1 MIVAMRLYRSGS
13 TGEAVRDI
21 QDRLAA
27 LGFEAVSDVRG
38 EFSEA
43 TTAATRSFQQSRG
56 LSPDGI
62 IGPDTWRSLYEAG
75 YRLGDRLL
83 YLRRPML
90 RGEDVAE
97 LQSRFNG
104 LGFDAGKVDAIFG
117 PDAQRATYE
126 FQANR
131 NLAED
136 GVAGPEVIT
145 ELKLVT
151 RGPIRA
157 GREAIR
163 EREWLRSERT
173 IVGAKVFF
181 DAAARTS
188 HGAKQAWAAANA
200 AALEFQ
206 EQGGLPSVS
215 HGAGEQLPERVR
227 AGRANRGAADLI
239 VSFQQSDED
248 RVFFFETPR
257 SRSEVGER
265 LAQAISR
272 EIGGPVEGRA
282 TAMLRETRSP
292 AVVIARNDLDA
303 TLGRKTV
310 AGISAFFASL

>member
-1 MIVAMRLYRSGS
+1 MRLYRSGS
-13 TGEAVRDI
+13 VGEAVRDI

-27 LGFEAVSDVRG
+27 LGFDPVDDPRG
-38 EFSEA
+38 EFGPS
-43 TTAATRSFQQSRG
+43 TTEATRSFQQSRG

-62 IGPDTWRSLYEAG
+62 IGPDTWRALYEAG

-97 LQSRFNG
+97 LQSRLNG
-104 LGFDAGKVDAIFG
+104 LGFDAGKVDSIYG
-117 PDAQRATYE
+117 PDTQRAIYE

-131 NLAED
+131 NLTED
-136 GVAGPEVIT
+136 GVAGPEVTT
-145 ELKLVT
+145 ELRLVT

-163 EREWLRSERT
+163 EREWLRASDKT
-173 IVGAKVFF
+173 IVGTKVFF
-181 DAAARTS
+181 DAAARS
-188 HGAKQAWAAANA
+188 SDEARQAWAAANA

-206 EQGGLPSVS
+206 ERGGLPLVS
-215 HGAGEQLPERVR
+215 HGVDERLPERVR

-265 LAQAISR
+265 LARAVSR
-272 EIGGPVEGRA
+272 EIGGTVEGRA

-292 AVVIARNDLDA
+292 AIVIARNDLDES
-303 TLGRKTV
+303 LGRKTV
-310 AGISAFFASL
+310 AGIDRFFASL

>member
-1 MIVAMRLYRSGS
+1 MIVGMRLYRSGS

-27 LGFEAVSDVRG
+27 LGFEAAADVRG
-38 EFSEA
+38 EFADA
-43 TTAATRSFQQSRG
+43 TTEATRSFQRSRG
-56 LSPDGI
+56 LTPDGI

-151 RGPIRA
+151 RGPIRT

-188 HGAKQAWAAANA
+188 DEAKQAWSAANA

-206 EQGGLPSVS
+206 ERGGLPSVS

-265 LAQAISR
+265 LGQAISL

-310 AGISAFFASL
+310 AGIAAFYASL

>member
-27 LGFEAVSDVRG
+27 LGFETADDVRG
-38 EFSEA
+38 EFAEA
-43 TTAATRSFQQSRG
+43 TTAATRSFQRSRG
-56 LSPDGI
+56 LPSDGI

-131 NLAED
+131 NLTED

-151 RGPIRA
+151 RGPIRT

-173 IVGAKVFF
+173 IVGAANIGGSQTGVGCRQRRG
-181 DAAARTS
+181 ARVPRT
-188 HGAKQAWAAANA
+188 GWAS
-200 AALEFQ
+200 L
-206 EQGGLPSVS
+206 GLPWC
-215 HGAGEQLPERVR
+215 GRTTPR
-227 AGRANRGAADLI
+227 AGSGGPC
-239 VSFQQSDED
+239 Q
-248 RVFFFETPR
+248 PR
-257 SRSEVGER
+257 S
-265 LAQAISR
+265 
-272 EIGGPVEGRA
+272 GR
-282 TAMLRETRSP
+282 P
-292 AVVIARNDLDA
+292 DCVVP
-303 TLGRKTV
+303 TV
-310 AGISAFFASL
+310 